1 MKKLLCTTALF
12 SLMSLT
18 AYAENQVDTNKAITL
33 EKNQTEFTI
42 KLPSNPTTGY
52 SWFLKSYD
60 SSLVQPLEHEFIGP
74 KESRIGAGGT
84 EIWRFRPTQKAFQVP
99 QFIQLTF
106 VYAQPWNIKSAEEKV
121 VTVVSHS

>member
-1 MKKLLCTTALF
+1 MKKLLCTTVLF
-12 SLMSLT
+12 SLISLT
-18 AYAENQVDTNKAITL
+18 ADAENQMDTNKAITL

-121 VTVVSHS
+121 VTVVTHS